1 MRFRS
6 YIIPAVITA
15 VVLAACSSNDPPAET
30 PAPSGPTAE
39 ELEAQRVADSIAAA
53 EAAAQAERLRAE
65 EAARRAA
72 AERDRLIGILEQR
85 VFFEYDQSRLT
96 SAAESALRQKLDI
109 LRDFSGVELRL
120 EGHADERG
128 STEYNLALG
137 NRRAQSVM
145 DFFTGFGL
153 SDAQFSTVSYGEERP
168 LVPES
173 TEAAWSQ
180 NRRVEF
186 VITAGRDQIQPG
198 GVSQ

>member
-6 YIIPAVITA
+6 YIFPAVITA

-30 PAPSGPTAE
+30 PGPSGPTAE

-53 EAAAQAERLRAE
+53 EAAAEAERLRSA
-65 EAARRAA
+65 EAARRAE

-85 VFFEYDQSRLT
+85 VFFEFDQSRLT
-96 SAAESALRQKLDI
+96 AAAESALRQKLDI

-137 NRRAQSVM
+137 NRRAQSVV
-145 DFFTGFGL
+145 DFFAGFGL
-153 SDAQFSTVSYGEERP
+153 SDTRFSTVSFGEERP

-186 VITAGRDQIQPG
+186 VITTGRDQIQPG

>member
-1 MRFRS
+1 MSFRS
-6 YIIPAVITA
+6 YIFPAVILA
-15 VVLAACSSNDPPAET
+15 VALAACSSNDPPAET

-39 ELEAQRVADSIAAA
+39 ELEAQRIADSLAAVAA
-53 EAAAQAERLRAE
+53 EEQAARLRAE

-85 VFFEYDQSRLT
+85 VFFEFDQSRLT
-96 SAAESALRQKLDI
+96 AAAESALRQKLDI
-109 LRDFSGVELRL
+109 LRDFTGVELRL

-137 NRRAQSVM
+137 NRRAQSVV
-145 DFFTGFGL
+145 DFMAGFGL
-153 SDAQFSTVSYGEERP
+153 SDTRFTTVSFGEERP

-173 TEAAWSQ
+173 SEAAWSQ

-186 VITAGRDQIQPG
+186 VITSGRDQIQPG

>member
-6 YIIPAVITA
+6 YIFPAVITA

-145 DFFTGFGL
+145 DFFSGFGL
-153 SDAQFSTVSYGEERP
+153 SDTRFTTVSYGEERP

>member
-6 YIIPAVITA
+6 YTLPAVIVA
-15 VVLAACSSNDPPAET
+15 VILAACSSNDPPEA
-30 PAPSGPTAE
+30 PAPDTGPTEE
-39 ELEAQRVADSIAAA
+39 ELAVQRRADSIAAA
-53 EAAAQAERLRAE
+53 EAAAEAERLRRE
-65 EAARRAA
+65 EEARRAA

-85 VFFEYDQSRLT
+85 VFFEFDESRLT
-96 SAAESALRQKLDI
+96 SAAEASLRQKLDI
-109 LRDFSGVELRL
+109 LREFPVVELRL

-137 NRRAQSVM
+137 NRRAQTVV
-145 DFFTGFGL
+145 DFLEGFGL
-153 SDAQFSTVSYGEERP
+153 DGGRFATVSYGEERP

-186 VITAGRDQIQPG
+186 IITAGRDQIQPG
-198 GVSQ
+198 GVSE